1 MIGAAVVFI
10 LFGVCMA
17 LFGLKA
23 FTEPDETSQNA
34 VPGLFFASAI
44 LFFIGAALLL
54 IDAFFFGGAA

>member
-1 MIGAAVVFI
+1 
-10 LFGVCMA
+10 MA

-54 IDAFFFGGAA
+54 IDAFFFGGTA